1 MRSRP
6 ARRRTPRARCVG
18 LTQLLPVL
26 LAVALA
32 ACVGGA
38 PADRAPDPGA
48 TSVATSAPDALLVLA
63 AASLTEAFEAIGAEF
78 AATDGG
84 VPVTF
89 SFAGSQTLA
98 AQLVEG
104 APADVFAAADAARMD
119 VVAAAGLLAAGSAP
133 ASASAPTT
141 FATNR
146 LAIAVEPGNPRGV
159 ADLADLAR
167 DDLVVVLPAE
177 EVPAGRYARQV
188 LAAAGVAVAPA
199 SLERDVRAALTK
211 VALGEADATIAYTSD
226 LVAAGRVDGV
236 AIPDDVNVVATYPI
250 AVLAD
255 APARAAAGRFVAFV
269 LSPRGRA
276 LLAAHGFGVP

>member
-1 MRSRP
+1 MPPHP
-6 ARRRTPRARCVG
+6 ARRRRPRAGRT
-18 LTQLLPVL
+18 LLLPVL
-26 LAVALA
+26 LAATLA
-32 ACVGGA
+32 ACAGGPTAA
-38 PADRAPDPGA
+38 PAPVPATDPAPVPDPG
-48 TSVATSAPDALLVLA
+48 PGPEALLVLA

-104 APADVFAAADAARMD
+104 APADVFAAADAARMN
-119 VVAAAGLLAAGSAP
+119 VVAAAGLLAAG
-133 ASASAPTT
+133 SAPTT

-146 LAIAVEPGNPRGV
+146 LAIAVEPGNPRAV
-159 ADLADLAR
+159 AGLAALAR
-167 DDLVVVLPAE
+167 DDLVVVLPVE
-177 EVPAGRYARQV
+177 EVPAGLAARQV
-188 LAAAGVAVAPA
+188 LDAAGVAGAPA

-211 VALGEADATIAYTSD
+211 VALGEADATIVYTSD
-226 LVAAGRVDGV
+226 LVAAAGRVDDV

-255 APARAAAGRFVAFV
+255 ATSRAGAERFVAFV

-276 LLAAHGFGVP
+276 ILAEHGFGAP